1 MPSRGQQLGK
11 LLNSSGDIAETSL
24 PPKIETFS
32 QSVSNT
38 GKIEVAALGDDVSTI
53 EQVSDTNSLSAS
65 GNAVG
70 DQRVVGNTL
79 YLWNGSGWYR
89 IALINETPTWDSGGQ
104 PSVSYI
110 LDRDSPQDATIITLA
125 ASDPDGLPITYS
137 YITGGSMDSMAT
149 ISQDSSVFTITP
161 KTVAQVGEG
170 VELTGSI
177 TFRASDGVNILPHV
191 SSFTLDFVFII
202 QNSKYTTL
210 LATAVDT
217 SDNNTIVDSSSNN
230 ETITVYG
237 NPSAGTFSPYRHG
250 GYSTYFD
257 GTGDYLGISASND
270 WGFGNGAWT
279 IEFWVNT
286 TDTQFDPVSAYYGAS
301 PFTGWT
307 VSVLNGAV
315 RFYASDG
322 VSNSGYVT
330 VSGSTTINDGQWHH
344 VALTSELSSNA
355 VSCYVDGTLAGSATL
370 SVSPSTT
377 GQALWIGIASEAIY
391 NLEGYLA
398 DVRIVKG
405 TAVYTSNFTPPTE
418 RLTAVANTSLLTCH
432 LPYIADGSSNA
443 HSITVNGDT
452 SVKPF
457 TPYDNLKYS
466 AVDHGGSIYFDQGSN
481 LTLADNDNWD
491 LTSSNFTIKFW
502 VYMQQDT
509 FPSGYIRWID
519 DAQTTTSTQGNWTL
533 GVQSNKQVRLT
544 IWDSSGT
551 LSNIY
556 SGTSKLI
563 HNNRWYYVEWSG
575 GTVKVNGETYISYTH
590 PNTGAIGGNMVI
602 GSGQNHAGTREAYMK
617 GYIADLHF
625 VNGSTA
631 AESSIPT
638 APMSSVSDTKLLI
651 KGTEASI
658 IDKSQ
663 STNLQLVGNTT
674 GSTTEVKFADTKSIY
689 FNPSATAQTNYIDV
703 SNIDGNFGTGD
714 FTIEGWI
721 RPASIDTSYSA
732 SGNSPILD
740 LDASSGTA
748 TDWWVVHQTGS
759 SIQFGTNQAI
769 QHSGASGSLTANT
782 WHHFAV
788 ARENGT
794 IRIFVDG
801 SETGASVSYSTAI
814 GSTRTLRLAGQGG
827 SSRWWEGYMS
837 DIRITKGLARYTANF
852 TPPTEPF
859 KG

>member
-1 MPSRGQQLGK
+1 MPSNAFQLGK
-11 LLNSSGDIAETSL
+11 LLMSSGEV
-24 PPKIETFS
+24 KISPE
-32 QSVSNT
+32 SVS
-38 GKIEVAALGDDVSTI
+38 EEFSTI
-53 EQVSDTNSLSAS
+53 EQAS
-65 GNAVG
+65 STDALASVGNAVG
-70 DQRVVGNTL
+70 DQRIVGNNL
-79 YLWNGSGWYR
+79 YIWNGSGWYR

-104 PSVSYI
+104 PASSYV
-110 LDRDSPQDATIITLA
+110 LDADSPQDATVITLA
-125 ASDPDGLPITYS
+125 ASDPDGLPISYS
-137 YITGGSMDSMAT
+137 YVTSGSMDSMAT
-149 ISQDSSVFTITP
+149 ISQDSSVFTVTP
-161 KTVAQVGEG
+161 KTVSEVGEG

-177 TFRASDGVNILPHV
+177 TFRASDGVNILPSV
-191 SSFTLDFVFII
+191 SSFTLSFISI
-202 QNSKYTTL
+202 IENSKYTTL

-217 SDNNTIVDSSSNN
+217 SYNNNITDSSTNN
-230 ETITVYG
+230 HTITVTG
-237 NPSAGTFSPYRHG
+237 DVHAGTFSPYRHG

-257 GTGDYLGISASND
+257 GNGDYLSIPSHADFRHDQGDWTIDGWFYPTSFASSTCILSLGSYVGIDNWTMYITSTGGVGYEA
-270 WGFGNGAWT
+270 GNGTSWAALA
-279 IEFWVNT
+279 NYNSSSNL
-286 TDTQFDPVSAYYGAS
+286 VS
-301 PFTGWT
+301 
-307 VSVLNGAV
+307 LN
-315 RFYASDG
+315 
-322 VSNSGYVT
+322 
-330 VSGSTTINDGQWHH
+330 QWHH
-344 VALTSELSSNA
+344 IAWVRSNGSLFIYLNGTRILNQASASFGVNSSGNL
-355 VSCYVDGTLAGSATL
+355 YIGNYF
-370 SVSPSTT
+370 
-377 GQALWIGIASEAIY
+377 GQATTNVQAHYQSDL
-391 NLEGYLA
+391 
-398 DVRIVKG
+398 RIIKG
-405 TAVYTSNFTPPTE
+405 TALYTDASFSLPAERPTAI
-418 RLTAVANTSLLTCH
+418 TNTKLLTCH